1 MHMLRR
7 RLRIALPL
15 LMLPLL
21 MLVAP
26 PGARADDPPRDP
38 ALSVT
43 QANGVTR
50 EVIGSG
56 LPAGAAGQE
65 LVLLR
70 FTFEPG
76 AVIPPH
82 IHPGMQT
89 AYVLSGTLG
98 YTVLCGYALVTMPPV
113 DGSAPVTEQAT
124 PGPELLLP
132 AGASFTEVEGLV
144 HFGRNAGSGPLVL
157 LVSSLLG
164 NDQSAS
170 IPVDS
175 QTAPQCASTYVHA

>member
-1 MHMLRR
+1 MLRH
-7 RLRIALPL
+7 RLRIALSL

-21 MLVAP
+21 MLAASSV
-26 PGARADDPPRDP
+26 ARADDSPRDP

-56 LPAGAAGQE
+56 LPAGAPGQE

-82 IHPGMQT
+82 IHLGMQT

-98 YTVLCGYALVTMPPV
+98 YTVLCGHALVTMPPA
-113 DGSAPVTEQAT
+113 DGNVPVTEQAV
-124 PGPELLLP
+124 PGLELLLP

-144 HFGRNAGSGPLVL
+144 HVGRNAGSGPLVL

-170 IPVDS
+170 ILVDPR
-175 QTAPQCASTYVHA
+175 TAPQCASINVHA

>member
-1 MHMLRR
+1 MLRH
-7 RLRIALPL
+7 RLRITLPL
-15 LMLPLL
+15 FMLAAL
-21 MLVAP
+21 LVASS
-26 PGARADDPPRDP
+26 GARADDPPRDP

-56 LPAGAAGQE
+56 LPVGAPGQE

-70 FTFEPG
+70 FTFAPG

-98 YTVLCGYALVTMPPV
+98 YTVLCGHALVTMPLA
-113 DGSAPVTEQAT
+113 DGSAPATEQAD
-124 PGPELLLP
+124 PGPEFLLP
-132 AGASFTEVEGLV
+132 PGASFTEVEGLV
-144 HFGRNAGSGPLVL
+144 HSGRNAGPGPLVL

-170 IPVDS
+170 IPVDP
-175 QTAPQCASTYVHA
+175 QTAPQCAPAHVHA